1 MRRSGDGKS
10 PRQAPTARSR
20 GKPFLASPDP
30 AGAADR
36 PVSPGEGLPARLA
49 CASSRASRDSR
60 DRRPPGRRVAS
71 AAHQPPRTLPPP
83 DGSARP
89 AKYAA
94 TAASASDRAS
104 TRFSARPSAIGS
116 NCPSTATV
124 HRKRFAPG
132 PRVADAATG
141 TTIWADHQLGARA
154 NGPPLRRLGDGSDR
168 LPFAEFLSELPD
180 ALGAAFRDQDRDLAQ
195 PLRPQGSGW
204 APKRLVSHGRADT
217 RHQSSRRSNRTERA
231 RRSCQ
236 CAV

>member
-60 DRRPPGRRVAS
+60 DRRPPARRVAS

-154 NGPPLRRLGDGSDR
+154 NGPPLRRLGDGSMVSTDHEWLQR
-168 LPFAEFLSELPD
+168 VESRHPPD
-180 ALGAAFRDQDRDLAQ
+180 
-195 PLRPQGSGW
+195 
-204 APKRLVSHGRADT
+204 
-217 RHQSSRRSNRTERA
+217 
-231 RRSCQ
+231 C
-236 CAV
+236 CAS